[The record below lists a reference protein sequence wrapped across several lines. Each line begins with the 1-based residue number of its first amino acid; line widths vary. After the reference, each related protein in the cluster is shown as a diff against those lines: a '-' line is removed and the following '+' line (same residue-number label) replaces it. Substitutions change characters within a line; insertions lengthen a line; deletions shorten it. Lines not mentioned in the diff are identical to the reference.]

1 MELNYTLSILITQN
15 IGRGK
20 MLRNQYK
27 IRNFRLNIKH

>member
-15 IGRGK
+15 IGTGK
-20 MLRNQYK
+20 LLRNQYK